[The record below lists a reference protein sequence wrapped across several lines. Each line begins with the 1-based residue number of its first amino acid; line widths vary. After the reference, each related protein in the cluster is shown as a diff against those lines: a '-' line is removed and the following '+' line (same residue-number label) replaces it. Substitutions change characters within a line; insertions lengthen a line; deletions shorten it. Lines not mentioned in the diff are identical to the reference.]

1 LRRRRNG
8 NAGAVFLL
16 GAAGRGDLNAD
27 PSREAKQLSSKR
39 EICRMFTSKSYRS
52 KAAEFA
58 ELAKTGDPEKSAEF
72 RKRERSFTSLADNE
86 EWLAENFEKTLHG
99 SGERGGPGTLAATEE
114 HVLRCLGAAV
124 IMQWNTI
131 PKELQRELFD
141 SAGSIGKLAD
151 VATLRGQIA
160 RFLHKHKDDEQ

>member
-1 LRRRRNG
+1 
-8 NAGAVFLL
+8 
-16 GAAGRGDLNAD
+16 
-27 PSREAKQLSSKR
+27 
-39 EICRMFTSKSYRS
+39 MFTPKYYRT
-52 KAAEFA
+52 KAAEFG

-86 EWLAENFEKTLHG
+86 EWLAQNFEKTLLHR
-99 SGERGGPGTLAATEE
+99 SEQDGEAASLASTEE

-141 SAGSIGKLAD
+141 SAGSMGDVLD
-151 VATLRGQIA
+151 VAKLRGQIA
-160 RFLHKHKDDEQ
+160 RFLHKHKDDER